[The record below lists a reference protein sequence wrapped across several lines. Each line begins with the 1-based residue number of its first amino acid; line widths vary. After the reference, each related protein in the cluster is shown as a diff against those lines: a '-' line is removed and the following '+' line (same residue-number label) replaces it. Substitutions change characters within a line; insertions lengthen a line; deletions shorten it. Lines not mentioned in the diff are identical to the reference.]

1 MFFFGGGEVLI
12 NVITLPLKT
21 ELFQEHILDKRLE
34 ICRQIYN
41 SMVNVVNKQIN
52 KLEHD
57 MAFKESNIKL
67 RELYKLKEEP
77 NADKKS
83 IEKEIKSIYKQ
94 RYLLLKKYML
104 TKYDMYKLI
113 TPIYKVY
120 NDHIQSLIA
129 QDISDNRIWRAL
141 DKYLFGDGER
151 IHYKKY
157 GSVNSIASTS
167 HSQIV
172 FRDKYIDFN
181 GLKLEIDYRNDLE
194 RKLLEDNKIKLI
206 KILRKYT
213 NGKYRYYVQ
222 ITNEGIPI
230 SYLKKGVTLGVGQVG
245 LDIGTQTLAISSD
258 TDVKLIELADRVQNI
273 ENEKRRINRR
283 LDRSRRATNPN
294 KFNEDGTI
302 NRRNREKWIK
312 SNKYKKISLEL
323 RNLQRKQADIRKL
336 QHFELIKY
344 LTSLG
349 STFYVEKMNFKGL
362 QSRAKKT
369 EKNEK
374 GRFKRKKRF
383 GKSLANKA
391 PSMLVTM
398 LKNRVECL
406 EGKLHEVD
414 TVKLKASQYNHIDD
428 DYQKKKLSQ
437 RWTIVGDRKIQR
449 DLYSAYLLQH
459 VNDDLKSFDKD
470 SISMN
475 FENFIAMHDKEIQR
489 LKGNK
494 NLSSMG
500 IK

>member
-1 MFFFGGGEVLI
+1 MI

-21 ELFQEHILDKRLE
+21 EVFQEHILDKRFE

-41 SMVNVVNKQIN
+41 SMVNVVNKQVN

-57 MAFKESNIKL
+57 MAFKESNIRL
-67 RELYKLKEEP
+67 IELYKLKEDSG
-77 NADKKS
+77 ADKKS
-83 IEKEIKSIYKQ
+83 IEREIKAIYKQ
-94 RYLLLKKYML
+94 RNPLFKEYML

-113 TPIYKVY
+113 SPIYKVY

-129 QDISDNRIWRAL
+129 QDISDNRVWRAVE
-141 DKYLFGDGER
+141 KYLFGDGER
-151 IHYKKY
+151 LHYKKY
-157 GSVNSIASTS
+157 GSVNSIAATS

-172 FRDKYIDFN
+172 FKDDYIHFN
-181 GLKLEIDYRNDLE
+181 GLRLKIDYRNELE
-194 RKLLEDNKIKLI
+194 RQLLNDNKIKLV
-206 KILRKYT
+206 KIIRKYS

-222 ITNEGIPI
+222 ITNDGVPI
-230 SYLKKGVTLGVGQVG
+230 SYLKKGNALGVGQVG
-245 LDIGTQTLAISSD
+245 LDIGTQTLAVSSD
-258 TDVKLIELADRVQNI
+258 TDVKLIELADRIQNI
-273 ENEKRRINRR
+273 ENEKRRTNRR
-283 LDRSRRATNPN
+283 LDRSRRATNPK

-302 NRRNREKWIK
+302 NRGNRDKWIK

-323 RNLQRKQADIRKL
+323 KDLQRKQADIRKL
-336 QHFELIKY
+336 QHFELVNYI
-344 LTSLG
+344 TGLG

-374 GRFKRKKRF
+374 GKFKRKKRF

-391 PSMLVTM
+391 PSAFVTM
-398 LKNRVECL
+398 LKSRVEGL
-406 EGKLHEVD
+406 GGKVHEVD

-437 RWTIVGDRKIQR
+437 RWTVVGDKRIQR

-459 VNDDLKSFDKD
+459 VNNDLKSFDKD

-475 FENFIAMHDKEIQR
+475 FENFISMHDKEVQR